1 MKRNRKRSGVQIL
14 LGLLMAL
21 AILPVTAL
29 ARGPLETE
37 HPTSLAMDYPCE
49 GAEFRLFQ
57 VAEVSRYA
65 AYTATPAFAAYTP
78 DFADVVDQ
86 TGWQALAQTLA
97 AYAQRDG
104 VTPDVLGDTDA
115 AGKLSFAGLKT
126 GLYLV
131 TVGTVEKDE
140 YVYRCAPFL
149 VALPELD
156 AKDQWVYDVTASPKY
171 EKIPLRDLVDEKQVV
186 KVWKDGDASGR
197 PDYVEIQLICDGE
210 VWDTVTLNA
219 DNQWRHTWTHL
230 DKGHTW
236 QVVEKN
242 IPDGY
247 TVSVEQEG
255 DLFIVTNRKPAGP
268 QDPTL
273 PQTGM
278 LWWPVGLLAASGMAL
293 FLLGWSRKNHS
304 HDEK

>member
-1 MKRNRKRSGVQIL
+1 MKRNRKRFGVQAL
-14 LGLLMAL
+14 LGLLVLL

-37 HPTSLAMDYPCE
+37 QPTSLTMEYPCE
-49 GAEFRLFQ
+49 GATFQLFQ

-65 AYTATPAFAAYTP
+65 EYTATTAFAAYAP
-78 DFADVVDQ
+78 DFDGAVDQ

-104 VTPDVLGDTDA
+104 VTPDVQSVTDA
-115 AGKLSFAGLKT
+115 AGKLSFTGLKT

-131 TVGTVEKDE
+131 TVSTTEKDE
-140 YVYRCAPFL
+140 YVYQCAPFL

-156 AKDQWVYDVTASPKY
+156 EEDQWVYDVTASPKY
-171 EKIPLRDLVDEKQVV
+171 EKIPLRDLVDEKQVM
-186 KVWKDGDASGR
+186 KVWKDGNASDR
-197 PDYVEIQLICDGE
+197 PDHVEIQLICDGK

-219 DNQWRHTWTHL
+219 DNQWRHTWIRL

-255 DLFIVTNRKPAGP
+255 DLFIVTNHKPAGP

-278 LWWPVGLLAASGMAL
+278 LWWPVGLLAVSGMAL
-293 FLLGWSRKNHS
+293 FLLGWSRRNRS
-304 HDEK
+304 REEK